1 MLLKGFFRVKSALSL
16 RNYIA
21 FERNTAGTY
30 TWTVPETRHYTIDIV
45 GGGAGGGAIYR
56 QLKTDHNVY
65 ARWAFGGGSSGHST
79 FGPFKL
85 TKGTVVTIVVGA
97 GGNGLNTTLY
107 YNAAVGTYGGS
118 NGGSSTVTIGA
129 DVYSCDGAEAG
140 YLRVRE
146 GNLTDTYRLGQ
157 GGAGNV
163 TNGNNGQGIIN
174 ATNQVAQGGES
185 VFNNAGG
192 GGDAKQS
199 TQGIYANNGVPGYVG
214 IKVV

>member
-1 MLLKGFFRVKSALSL
+1 M
-16 RNYIA
+16 
-21 FERNTAGTY
+21 
-30 TWTVPETRHYTIDIV
+30 
-45 GGGAGGGAIYR
+45 
-56 QLKTDHNVY
+56 
-65 ARWAFGGGSSGHST
+65 
-79 FGPFKL
+79 
-85 TKGTVVTIVVGA
+85 GA

-107 YNAAVGTYGGS
+107 YNAAVGTYGGG